1 MRFSHH
7 PSELTQTEFRLGCVA
22 HWLPKP
28 SETFILDEMR
38 AIHRLHPALEIF
50 TLYGHWRGP
59 LSPELSAEGLCV
71 HRMGVR
77 AIARILRDQIHWFRS
92 NGPAAR
98 RLWREVPWRKWSDLE
113 TAGEN
118 LWAFLCGFSLAR
130 QAQRRN
136 IAHLHAC
143 WANGPATAAWVA
155 SRLTGI
161 PFSFSTWAGDVFPPD
176 GALAEKIHDAQFVR
190 STCQTFLPHL
200 QRYAGS
206 APGKIQVIRNGQ
218 DPTRFWPAEPRFVSP
233 IRLLALGRFVAK
245 KGLEDALSATAL
257 LNRDGIACELVL
269 AGSGPQERR
278 LKRLARKLGIA
289 EHIRFPGFV
298 PRHLTRELFRNCD
311 LFVMPSQIDPHGDRD
326 GIPNVVLEA
335 LLHRIPVVATAVGG
349 IPELIRDG
357 ETGRLVPP
365 NDPTALAQAMRDLIR
380 DPEQARAMAA
390 RGCER
395 VRREY
400 DLDANSRAL
409 WDRIR
414 NAAFLADREH
424 GAP

>member
-1 MRFSHH
+1 MSSSPH
-7 PSELTQTEFRLGCVA
+7 SSGITQADLRLGCVA

-50 TLYGHWRGP
+50 TLYGLWRGP

-77 AIARILRDQIHWFRS
+77 AIARIIRDQIHWFQA

-98 RLWREVPWRKWSDLE
+98 RLWREVPWRKWSDPE
-113 TAGEN
+113 MAGEN
-118 LWAFLCGFSLAR
+118 LWAFLCGFPLAR
-130 QAQRRN
+130 WALERN
-136 IAHLHAC
+136 ITHLHAC

-161 PFSFSTWAGDVFPPD
+161 PFSFSAWAGDVFPPD
-176 GALAEKIHDAQFVR
+176 GALADKIRDAQFVR

-200 QRYAGS
+200 QRHAGPP
-206 APGKIQVIRNGQ
+206 PGKIQVIRNGQ
-218 DPTRFWPAEPRFVSP
+218 DPTRFLPAEPRFAPP

-245 KGLEDALSATAL
+245 KGFETAL
-257 LNRDGIACELVL
+257 RAAAQLDKEGVDFRLVL
-269 AGSGPQERR
+269 AGAGPQDRR
-278 LKRLARKLGIA
+278 LKRLAGKLGI
-289 EHIRFPGFV
+289 EQHVQFPGFV
-298 PRHLTRELFRNCD
+298 PRHRTHELFRHCD
-311 LFVMPSQIDPHGDRD
+311 LFLMPSQIDPHGDRD

-335 LLHRIPVVATAVGG
+335 LLHRIPVVATDVGG
-349 IPELIRDG
+349 IPEIIRDG

-365 NDPTALAQAMRDLIR
+365 HDPAALARAVRDMIR
-380 DPEQARAMAA
+380 DPQQARAMAA
-390 RGCER
+390 RGGEQ

-400 DLDANSRAL
+400 DLETNAREL
-409 WDRIR
+409 LRRIER
-414 NAAFLADREH
+414 AAFPADREH